1 MSDTAVASLVRE
13 SLGTDARADLCRA
26 CAEAT
31 GGNPFLLAELLGEL
45 RRDTRTVDR
54 IDPASVRRLA
64 PGRIAAAVLLRVSE
78 LDSSAPSLARA
89 VAVLGDQAR
98 LLTCCRLADLDPA
111 TVRELADGLAELSV
125 LSTGEPLRFVHPI
138 VRTVVYDDIPAG
150 ERSRLHARAARLLA
164 EQHTDPRAL
173 APHLLA
179 SDPVGDPEVV
189 ALLRDAADSA
199 LRGGAP
205 DTAVALLRRALAEPP
220 HDRDR
225 PGCCSTSAPRNTRSA
240 TAPRP
245 NTCERQASARA
256 TPLSARVR

>member
-1 MSDTAVASLVRE
+1 M
-13 SLGTDARADLCRA
+13 
-26 CAEAT
+26 
-31 GGNPFLLAELLGEL
+31 
-45 RRDTRTVDR
+45 
-54 IDPASVRRLA
+54 
-64 PGRIAAAVLLRVSE
+64 
-78 LDSSAPSLARA
+78 
-89 VAVLGDQAR
+89 
-98 LLTCCRLADLDPA
+98 
-111 TVRELADGLAELSV
+111 
-125 LSTGEPLRFVHPI
+125 HPI

-225 PGCCSTSAPRNTRSA
+225 PGLLFDLGTAEHEIGDRAAPEHLREAGECARDPVIRARTVIALAWTNHADPEGQRAQLPLYERAAADVRDLEPELALHLEAARLGALLFNPDLPVRFEDEAQTV
-240 TAPRP
+240 PRP
-245 NTCERQASARA
+245 AHAIGCRV
-256 TPLSARVR
+256 PARVVRGAQHACCRWRSRGGR